1 MPTNR
6 NEYIKQYNKDKRVR
20 ISLNLSKE
28 YESDIIQAIEIIG
41 DGNKQ
46 AGVKKLIRL
55 GMKSRFY
62 LQREKISEE
71 NNNIDG

>member
-6 NEYIKQYNKDKRVR
+6 NDYIKQYNKDKRVR

-55 GMKSRFY
+55 GIQY
-62 LQREKISEE
+62 ERERNKKKPLPC
-71 NNNIDG
+71 

>member
-1 MPTNR
+1 MDKQR
-6 NEYIKQYNKDKRVR
+6 KEYIKQYNKDKRVR

-46 AGVKKLIRL
+46 AGVKKLVRL
-55 GMKSRFY
+55 GIQY
-62 LQREKISEE
+62 EREK
-71 NNNIDG
+71 NKKKPLPC

>member
-1 MPTNR
+1 MPSNR

-46 AGVKKLIRL
+46 AGVKKLVRL
-55 GMKSRFY
+55 GMKNSFY
-62 LQREKISEE
+62 LQRVKFAEEK
-71 NNNIDG
+71 NNIDG

>member
-1 MPTNR
+1 MPSNR

-46 AGVKKLIRL
+46 AGVKKLVRL

-62 LQREKISEE
+62 LQRAKLSEE

>member
-1 MPTNR
+1 MPSNR

-55 GMKSRFY
+55 GMKNNFY
-62 LQREKISEE
+62 LQRVKLAEE